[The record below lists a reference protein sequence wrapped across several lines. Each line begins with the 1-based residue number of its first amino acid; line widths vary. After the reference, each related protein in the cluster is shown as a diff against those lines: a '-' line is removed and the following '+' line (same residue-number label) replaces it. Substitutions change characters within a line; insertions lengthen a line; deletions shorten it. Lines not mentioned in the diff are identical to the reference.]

1 MFCIEREDHSKG
13 WVKEMCFRTA
23 FKAYM
28 NARTKSLVTFHTYR
42 VVDTTV
48 GDVVSLVE
56 RRPPPSSTGRGRINP
71 SP

>member
-1 MFCIEREDHSKG
+1 MFCIERQDQNKG

-28 NARTKSLVTFHTYR
+28 NARTKSMVTFHTYR
-42 VVDTTV
+42 VIDTSI

-56 RRPPPSSTGRGRINP
+56 RRPPQNERLKLRQD
-71 SP
+71 